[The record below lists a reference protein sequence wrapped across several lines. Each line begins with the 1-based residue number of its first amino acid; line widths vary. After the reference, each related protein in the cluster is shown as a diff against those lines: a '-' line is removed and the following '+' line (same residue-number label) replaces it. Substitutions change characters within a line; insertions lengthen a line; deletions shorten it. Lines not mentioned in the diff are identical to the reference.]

1 MDWINKNINSGEEVV
16 YQTHQHWSLF
26 LLPLAGIVLSTI
38 KWWILIPSIVLLS
51 YYSFIFLTHQYV
63 VTNQRFIQKKGLYYI
78 RIKDW
83 PIHKI
88 EEVIC
93 TKTIFDRIKGSG
105 SVILMGIAIP
115 KSYLR
120 GVDSPKEL
128 RDAIYGQLPAK

>member
-1 MDWINKNINSGEEVV
+1 MDWIDKYLNSDEKIV
-16 YQTHQHWSLF
+16 YHTHQHWSMF
-26 LLPLAGIVLSTI
+26 FLPLAGITLGI
-38 KWWILIPSIVLLS
+38 IHWLILFPSLIFLL
-51 YYSFIFLTHQYV
+51 YNSFIFLTHQYV

-83 PIHKI
+83 PVHKI

-93 TKTIFDRIKGSG
+93 TKSFIDRLKGSG

-120 GVDSPKEL
+120 SVDSPKEL
-128 RDAIYGQLPAK
+128 RDAIYRQLPAK